1 MMLGKRGHPP
11 FRRTTSMTGISFNLG
26 DIEAAPPLPPPGA
39 QMPMIG
45 SEFGGYDML
54 SPRYFRKNFP
64 VVESTADFLRS
75 CGLCN
80 RHLARGHDI
89 CMYRGDTAFC
99 SLECREQQMKQDERK
114 ERCAATKNAESHGS
128 ELVATAPE
136 STGKSGAVAAA

>member
-1 MMLGKRGHPP
+1 MMLVKRGRPP

-26 DIEAAPPLPPPGA
+26 EPPPPPPPGA
-39 QMPMIG
+39 QMAMIG
-45 SEFGGYDML
+45 GEFGGYDML

-80 RHLARGHDI
+80 CRLAPGRNI
-89 CMYRGDTAFC
+89 CM
-99 SLECREQQMKQDERK
+99 EQQMKHDERK
-114 ERCAATKNAESHGS
+114 ERCAAAKNAESHFS

-136 STGKSGAVAAA
+136 STRKRGAVAAA